1 MRCYQAQPIGRERFL
16 LVLRLDAA
24 AFGKNPDLQQMDG
37 IAARWID
44 FAVQHAR
51 SRAHAL
57 HFARTDDGSRPH
69 VVAMFEL
76 TFEDVSNDFHI
87 AVAMCSK
94 TATGRYSVLVDHTQR
109 AETHELGVIIVSE
122 REGMIGIQPAMVE
135 VASLVCLPNS
145 NHMKVAS
152 VTTNKREFR

>member
-57 HFARTDDGSRPH
+57 HFARPDDGSRPH

-76 TFEDVSNDFHI
+76 TFEDISNAFHF
-87 AVAMCSK
+87 AVPISSK
-94 TATGRYSVLVDHTQR
+94 TSTTLYSFLIH
-109 AETHELGVIIVSE
+109 HS
-122 REGMIGIQPAMVE
+122 QP
-135 VASLVCLPNS
+135 PQ
-145 NHMKVAS
+145 
-152 VTTNKREFR
+152 